1 MLCKFSLEALAAI
14 RKEWE
19 FATGNDT
26 SLLEVSA
33 PVGLLLADV
42 CQSLSLEPADRLQ
55 VLVFVLYSE
64 LQVVEVQG

>member
-1 MLCKFSLEALAAI
+1 MLGRLSLEALAAI

-19 FATGNDT
+19 IAAGNDT

-42 CQSLSLEPADRLQ
+42 CQALSLEPADRLQ
-55 VLVFVLYSE
+55 VLGIVLYSE